1 MDIGISSIVVS
12 LIIGVSSIITAFIL
26 GYVPRKRQEEIQR
39 LRKELLEVYIG
50 VLNLKSVEEDL
61 EAEAGISKQSAR
73 KGLNITEKLQ
83 RNRIEKRIE
92 QLQML
97 TE

>member
-12 LIIGVSSIITAFIL
+12 LIIGVSSIITAFIW

-50 VLNLKSVEEDL
+50 VYNLKSVEEDL
-61 EAEAGISKQSAR
+61 EAEAGISKQAAR

-92 QLQML
+92 QLRLL